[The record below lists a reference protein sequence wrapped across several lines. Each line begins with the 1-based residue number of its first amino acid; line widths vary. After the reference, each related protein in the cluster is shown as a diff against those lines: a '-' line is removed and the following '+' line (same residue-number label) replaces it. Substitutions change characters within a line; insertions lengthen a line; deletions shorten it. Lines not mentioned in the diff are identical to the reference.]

1 MTSNPKKNKLNINN
15 NNNNKLLY
23 NDLEPQSRKTK
34 IQIIN

>member
-1 MTSNPKKNKLNINN
+1 MTSNPKKNKLNIN